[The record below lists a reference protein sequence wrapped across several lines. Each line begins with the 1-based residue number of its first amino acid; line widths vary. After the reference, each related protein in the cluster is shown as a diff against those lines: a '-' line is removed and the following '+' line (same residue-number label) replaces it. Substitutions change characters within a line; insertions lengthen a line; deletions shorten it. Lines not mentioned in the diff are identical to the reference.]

1 MDIKYK
7 EKIRIDVL
15 IMDENVRQVLN
26 DKRKFPKREIKNTE
40 FYFVDS
46 RSFINLFT
54 CLIIR

>member
-26 DKRKFPKREIKNTE
+26 DKRKFPKREIKKHRILFCRLE
-40 FYFVDS
+40 VFY
-46 RSFINLFT
+46 
-54 CLIIR
+54 